1 MDSLLRPRD
10 YLLSN
15 GPLKRLLVWVGARS
29 YAICLIHIPAFYLSR
44 ELCFRLGWDASE
56 RPLSLLAISLVLIVV
71 LSELNYRFVES
82 PCRDLGSRLVKRL
95 SAARRVA
102 TTSGATLMLN
112 FLKKIVSPPSPATEP
127 VAAPP
132 APAPVDPYMLGL
144 RDAVL
149 SGWFNQETDELFSGF
164 RFPPRTPCST
174 WGAATAATF
183 ISAPCAALA
192 SSSPTSTRKRSP
204 GTRERLAD
212 TPARELECLVVDCD
226 PLPLADATAT
236 RVVSTEVIE
245 HVDDPR
251 QFLAELVRV
260 GQPGALYL
268 LSVPHPTS
276 EDLQKDFAADEYF
289 RKPNH
294 IRVLGE
300 EQFAALVREAGLEIL
315 SHSRYGFYWSLWML
329 LFWEAKVDFG
339 NPDHPL
345 LEHWARTWQALL
357 DSPRGPAIKQALD
370 AVVAKSQVIIA
381 RKPAQA

>member
-1 MDSLLRPRD
+1 
-10 YLLSN
+10 
-15 GPLKRLLVWVGARS
+15 
-29 YAICLIHIPAFYLSR
+29 
-44 ELCFRLGWDASE
+44 
-56 RPLSLLAISLVLIVV
+56 
-71 LSELNYRFVES
+71 
-82 PCRDLGSRLVKRL
+82 
-95 SAARRVA
+95 
-102 TTSGATLMLN
+102 MLN
-112 FLKKIVSPPSPATEP
+112 FLKKIVSPPSPTTEP

-132 APAPVDPYMLGL
+132 TPAPVAPYMRGL
-144 RDAVL
+144 RAAVL
-149 SGWFNQETDELFSGF
+149 SGGFNQETDELFSGF
-164 RFPPRTPCST
+164 P
-174 WGAATAATF
+174 
-183 ISAPCAALA
+183 ISAEDTVLDVGCGDGGNVHFCAMRGARIIIA
-192 SSSPTSTRKRSP
+192 DIDAEKIAR
-204 GTRERLAD
+204 TRERLAD
-212 TPARELECLVVDCD
+212 TPARELECLVSDCD

>member
-1 MDSLLRPRD
+1 
-10 YLLSN
+10 
-15 GPLKRLLVWVGARS
+15 
-29 YAICLIHIPAFYLSR
+29 
-44 ELCFRLGWDASE
+44 
-56 RPLSLLAISLVLIVV
+56 
-71 LSELNYRFVES
+71 
-82 PCRDLGSRLVKRL
+82 
-95 SAARRVA
+95 
-102 TTSGATLMLN
+102 
-112 FLKKIVSPPSPATEP
+112 
-127 VAAPP
+127 
-132 APAPVDPYMLGL
+132 
-144 RDAVL
+144 
-149 SGWFNQETDELFSGF
+149 
-164 RFPPRTPCST
+164 
-174 WGAATAATF
+174 
-183 ISAPCAALA
+183 
-192 SSSPTSTRKRSP
+192 
-204 GTRERLAD
+204 
-212 TPARELECLVVDCD
+212 
-226 PLPLADATAT
+226 
-236 RVVSTEVIE
+236 
-245 HVDDPR
+245 
-251 QFLAELVRV
+251 